1 MSDLLTSIQ
10 CSISNLIQAMHNYKA
25 ALVRLKLVSA
35 ASDGVTT
42 KWASGSVERNILVQQ
57 CNASNIVLVIE

>member
-1 MSDLLTSIQ
+1 MSDLLTGIQ

-42 KWASGSVERNILVQQ
+42 KWASGSWKETFWYNNATPVILFW
-57 CNASNIVLVIE
+57 